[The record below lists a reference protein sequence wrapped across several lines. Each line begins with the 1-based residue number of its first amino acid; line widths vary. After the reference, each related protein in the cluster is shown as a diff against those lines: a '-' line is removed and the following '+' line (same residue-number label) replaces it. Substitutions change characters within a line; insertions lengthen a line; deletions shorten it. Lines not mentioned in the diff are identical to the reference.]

1 MKRSVRKMLIPIIQP
16 PSDGFMDFEK
26 LFLKDTLIS
35 VYKMLGD
42 AKTKFIIVA
51 YFECGYNQQ
60 QIAEILRIS
69 QVAVQKR
76 IKKAQKDLR
85 NKNIFANLI

>member
-1 MKRSVRKMLIPIIQP
+1 MLIPIIQP

-26 LFLKDTLIS
+26 LFLKDTLVSI
-35 VYKMLGD
+35 YRTLRD
-42 AKTKFIIVA
+42 ARTKFIIVA

-60 QIAEILRIS
+60 QIADMLRIS

-76 IKKAQKDLR
+76 IKKAQEKLKNDNLFKDL
-85 NKNIFANLI
+85 L

>member
-1 MKRSVRKMLIPIIQP
+1 MLIPIIQP

-35 VYKMLGD
+35 IYKILGD
-42 AKTKFIIVA
+42 ARTKFIMVA

-60 QIAEILRIS
+60 QIADMLKIS

-76 IKKAQKDLR
+76 IKKAQDKLRKDNIFKDL
-85 NKNIFANLI
+85 L

>member
-1 MKRSVRKMLIPIIQP
+1 MQIPIIQP
-16 PSDGFMDFEK
+16 PIDGFMDFEK
-26 LFLKDTLIS
+26 IFIKDTLIS

-60 QIAEILRIS
+60 QIADMLRIS

-76 IKKAQKDLR
+76 IKKAQQQLR
-85 NKNIFANLI
+85 ERNIFADLI